1 VTDDPAVLQGPGPRI
16 SQELEAR
23 GWSQKD
29 LAEVLGRPL
38 QAINEIV
45 NKSKQVTPET
55 AVQLGQAFGTSA
67 EFWANLEALY
77 RVRLAKKSAAV
88 SDVERRSR
96 LYALTPLSE
105 LVRRGWIRASD
116 RIDDLER
123 SVCEFLEISDAREEP
138 KPPVANLR
146 QTPSRDPETRA
157 QVAWIKRAEAL
168 VRNQKIGFF
177 EAEKFKANIP
187 DLFTLAQSPTQVTR
201 LPEALA
207 ELGVHFVVVPHLPKT
222 YLDGAA
228 FRVGQAPA
236 IALTLRYDRL
246 DNLWFTFAH
255 EAAHVAHC
263 DDGVL
268 DDRPDRSDRKTD
280 PRERAADDAAS
291 SWLIDPAA
299 YRTFREV
306 TADSPTR
313 QQIEAFAERIGRHPS
328 IVVGRLQHDDVISWS
343 QHRWAHIP
351 IRSYLTR
358 WIDQVPRGA

>member
-1 VTDDPAVLQGPGPRI
+1 MTDDPAVLQGPGPRI
-16 SQELEAR
+16 TKELEAR

-55 AVQLGQAFGTSA
+55 AVQLGQAFGTTA

-77 RVRLAKKSAAV
+77 RVRLAKKTAEV
-88 SDVERRSR
+88 SGVERRSR
-96 LYALTPLSE
+96 LFAIAPVGE
-105 LVRRGWIRASD
+105 LVRRGWIRATQ
-116 RIDDLER
+116 RIEDLEDA
-123 SVCEFLEISDAREEP
+123 VCRFLEIEDLRDEP
-138 KPPVANLR
+138 TAPVAKLR
-146 QTPSRDPETRA
+146 HTPSRDPETRA

-168 VRNQKIGFF
+168 VRSQKVSRFDAATF
-177 EAEKFKANIP
+177 NRAIP
-187 DLFTLAQSPTQVTR
+187 GLFGLARSPSDVAR

-228 FRVGQAPA
+228 FRVGDEPV

-255 EAAHVAHC
+255 EAAHVARG

-268 DDRPDRSDRKTD
+268 DDRPDRADRRKD
-280 PRERAADDAAS
+280 PTERAADKAAS
-291 SWLIDPAA
+291 AWLIDPIA
-299 YRTFREV
+299 YATFREA
-306 TADSPTR
+306 TADTPTR
-313 QQIEAFAERIGRHPS
+313 QQVEAFAHRVGRHPS

-343 QHRWAHIP
+343 QHRWAHEP
-351 IRSYLTR
+351 IRSWLTP
-358 WIDQVPRGA
+358 WIDQVPKAA

>member
-16 SQELEAR
+16 SQELKVR

-77 RVRLAKKSAAV
+77 RVRLAQRTAGASG
-88 SDVERRSR
+88 VERRSR
-96 LYALTPLSE
+96 LYALAPVNE
-105 LVRRGWIRASD
+105 LIHRGWIRASD

-123 SVCEFLEISDAREEP
+123 AVCEFLEIGDVREEP
-138 KPPVANLR
+138 RAPVAKLR
-146 QTPSRDPETRA
+146 HTPSRDPETRA
-157 QVAWIKRAEAL
+157 QVAWIKRAENL
-168 VRNQKIGFF
+168 VRSQGVGHFDVARFN
-177 EAEKFKANIP
+177 EAVP
-187 DLFTLAQSPTQVTR
+187 SLFDMARSPSDVAR
-201 LPEALA
+201 LPDALA
-207 ELGVHFVVVPHLPKT
+207 DLGVHFVVVPHLPKT
-222 YLDGAA
+222 FLDGAA
-228 FRVGQAPA
+228 FRVGQHPVV
-236 IALTLRYDRL
+236 ALTLRYDRV

-255 EAAHVAHC
+255 EAAHVAHG

-268 DDRPDRSDRKTD
+268 DDRPDRTNRKKEPT
-280 PRERAADDAAS
+280 ERAADRAAS
-291 SWLIDPAA
+291 AWLIDSAA
-299 YRTFREV
+299 YRTFREATV
-306 TADSPTR
+306 DTPTR

-343 QHRWAHIP
+343 QHRWAHEP
-351 IRSYLTR
+351 VRSWLTP
-358 WIDQVPRGA
+358 WIDKVPQAA